1 MINYVKINNVSVN
14 FKYGLTIKEI
24 LNKDLNTGVLLIPH
38 TSKLSIEPMDQVEIS
53 VESNILYFLVASFN
67 EKIVNFD
74 GSKVYSYEVTLV
86 SPTIYLQ
93 RIILPNRSIT
103 RKISSDTSLSIYE
116 FVSRLIFMYAPNLT
130 FNSAFTNATSSVQC
144 PEMQWSRPTLFEV
157 INDLLMTIGHVV
169 TMTNFTQLSVLD
181 LSSPSTAVNET
192 YVNNYEVSQNI
203 AEYANALEVEAQ
215 NVYSQNSNTGSVNV
229 LSVRTSQG
237 IKITTENQEFYV
249 QKPIFTIEKVE
260 LIFRNINIGVESSKY
275 ITLDIT
281 DRVIPKNIYDLFF
294 SSNVTGYVQDS
305 GATKYRRNYLY
316 FEQNNNYIKGLSFK
330 EDNWTSVVPTHQALV
345 HVIKWSLQSK
355 YPTETVSN
363 INTQAQNFTGRIHKT
378 DEDGLV
384 VNIVYTT
391 TDNVTFRIRKDVPNK
406 NESILINNQESSHVY
421 AKALGKQQQEFINR
435 IGNKEMIITGK
446 TNAYNQLPS
455 LKNNI
460 GDFILVEKE
469 YSVFQNYYIFKAV
482 LTENYSKEN
491 MFAGINTQK
500 RYTELA
506 QEGDAFIS
514 NHITEEYYRFGFVNT
529 VGDNESFSGYIIN
542 NLGKKDF
549 NLQGAV
555 ITTRIR
561 PFLTDIVI
569 GNFLLEVTP
578 YIFGNSIV
586 VSMRMQDNYNV
597 AYSLSNE
604 AETFGGQTQKLVP
617 YADENGNFKDI
628 SISLYRKGGI
638 KEEAMN
644 PDFLNNF
651 STSRNFQEL
660 MRNSWKQPKL
670 ESTRRYFTNE
680 TNFVDYNPLVSG
692 SKVFDSGFK
701 NRYKDNREITSETLQ
716 FHIFGTDNII
726 ITENFFDY
734 LPIFYNGASDVN
746 FRFAYST
753 TLVYNKGDVNY
764 KGVLITTSF
773 TLFRNGNTLGINNN
787 SSGLNF
793 NTFTSWAIL
802 DSNNKLL
809 IGVNNNGFARIF
821 LNKE

>member
-1 MINYVKINNVSVN
+1 
-14 FKYGLTIKEI
+14 
-24 LNKDLNTGVLLIPH
+24 
-38 TSKLSIEPMDQVEIS
+38 
-53 VESNILYFLVASFN
+53 
-67 EKIVNFD
+67 
-74 GSKVYSYEVTLV
+74 
-86 SPTIYLQ
+86 
-93 RIILPNRSIT
+93 
-103 RKISSDTSLSIYE
+103 
-116 FVSRLIFMYAPNLT
+116 
-130 FNSAFTNATSSVQC
+130 
-144 PEMQWSRPTLFEV
+144 
-157 INDLLMTIGHVV
+157 
-169 TMTNFTQLSVLD
+169 
-181 LSSPSTAVNET
+181 
-192 YVNNYEVSQNI
+192 
-203 AEYANALEVEAQ
+203 
-215 NVYSQNSNTGSVNV
+215 
-229 LSVRTSQG
+229 
-237 IKITTENQEFYV
+237 
-249 QKPIFTIEKVE
+249 
-260 LIFRNINIGVESSKY
+260 
-275 ITLDIT
+275 
-281 DRVIPKNIYDLFF
+281 
-294 SSNVTGYVQDS
+294 
-305 GATKYRRNYLY
+305 
-316 FEQNNNYIKGLSFK
+316 
-330 EDNWTSVVPTHQALV
+330 
-345 HVIKWSLQSK
+345 
-355 YPTETVSN
+355 
-363 INTQAQNFTGRIHKT
+363 
-378 DEDGLV
+378 
-384 VNIVYTT
+384 
-391 TDNVTFRIRKDVPNK
+391 
-406 NESILINNQESSHVY
+406 
-421 AKALGKQQQEFINR
+421 
-435 IGNKEMIITGK
+435 
-446 TNAYNQLPS
+446 
-455 LKNNI
+455 
-460 GDFILVEKE
+460 
-469 YSVFQNYYIFKAV
+469 
-482 LTENYSKEN
+482 

-529 VGDNESFSGYIIN
+529 VVDNESFSGYIIN

-561 PFLTDIVI
+561 PLLTDIVI

-644 PDFLNNF
+644 PAFLNNF

-716 FHIFGTDNII
+716 FHVFGTDNII

-773 TLFRNGNTLGINNN
+773 TLFRNGNTLGIINNG
-787 SSGLNF
+787 SGLNF

-809 IGVNNNGFARIF
+809 IGVNNDGFARIY